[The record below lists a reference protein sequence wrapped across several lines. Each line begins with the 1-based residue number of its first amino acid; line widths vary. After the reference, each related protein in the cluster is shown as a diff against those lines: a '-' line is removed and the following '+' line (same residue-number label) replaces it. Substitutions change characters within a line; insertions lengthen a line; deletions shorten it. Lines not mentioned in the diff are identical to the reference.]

1 MNVANWYRNG
11 DLEAF
16 RKFCIQNRKKL
27 IAVKL
32 ITGSEIAKGILYN
45 HDFKSCETAG
55 VFILLTKS
63 AVHPAFYALS
73 DIESV
78 HYMASSSLIQT
89 SSVIPPNLSI
99 IQDGLTYLL

>member
-32 ITGSEIAKGILYN
+32 ITGSEIAKGILYKTTTSN
-45 HDFKSCETAG
+45 H
-55 VFILLTKS
+55 VRLLVS
-63 AVHPAFYALS
+63 SFY
-73 DIESV
+73 
-78 HYMASSSLIQT
+78 
-89 SSVIPPNLSI
+89 
-99 IQDGLTYLL
+99 